1 MSLTG
6 AGVAKYHNAN
16 VYQECLYAPNS
27 GLEET
32 ISRTLVA
39 RFQSTNNSELRVR
52 PTLIVSSVACL
63 QCLQPSG
70 GYCQGMGYMCAL
82 LLCYLNEGC
91 F

>member
-32 ISRTLVA
+32 ISRDISRTFPKHQQFRVTGGLGQRSLFQVLRAYSVYNPAVGIAKVWAICA
-39 RFQSTNNSELRVR
+39 RCC
-52 PTLIVSSVACL
+52 SVI
-63 QCLQPSG
+63 
-70 GYCQGMGYMCAL
+70 
-82 LLCYLNEGC
+82 
-91 F
+91 